1 MGIAITLKEYL
12 MDHGAHFDVI
22 EHVRTTSSLETSEVA
37 RVPGDRLAKT
47 VLLGD
52 EDRYLLAVIPATHRL
67 EISKLSELVKHRL
80 ELISESEMAGAFSD
94 CEVGAMPPLGEA
106 YGIDTWVDPSLLEQP
121 EVYFESGDHCAL
133 IRMSGDEF
141 RELLK
146 DSKQIPMSH
155 HI

>member
-37 RVPGDRLAKT
+37 HVPGDRLAKT

-67 EISKLSELVKHRL
+67 EIGKLSDIVKHRL
-80 ELISESEMAGAFSD
+80 ELISESEMASAFSD
-94 CEVGAMPPLGEA
+94 CEIGAIPPLGEA
-106 YGIDTWVDPSLLEQP
+106 YGIDTWVDPSLLDQP
-121 EVYFESGDHCAL
+121 EVFFESGDHCAL

-141 RELLK
+141 RALLK
-146 DSKQIPMSH
+146 DSRQIPMSQ

>member
-12 MDHGAHFDVI
+12 MDHGAHFDII
-22 EHVRTTSSLETSEVA
+22 EHVRTTSSLETSEVV

-67 EISKLSELVKHRL
+67 EINKLSDVVKHRL

-133 IRMSGDEF
+133 IRMTGDEF
-141 RELLK
+141 RDLLK
-146 DSKQIPMSH
+146 DSRQIPMSH

>member
-22 EHVRTTSSLETSEVA
+22 EHSRTTSSLETSEVA

-67 EISKLSELVKHRL
+67 EISKLSDLVKHRL

-94 CEVGAMPPLGEA
+94 CEVGAMPPLGDA
-106 YGIDTWVDPSLLEQP
+106 YGIDTWVDPSLMAQP
-121 EVYFESGDHCAL
+121 EIYFESGDHCSL